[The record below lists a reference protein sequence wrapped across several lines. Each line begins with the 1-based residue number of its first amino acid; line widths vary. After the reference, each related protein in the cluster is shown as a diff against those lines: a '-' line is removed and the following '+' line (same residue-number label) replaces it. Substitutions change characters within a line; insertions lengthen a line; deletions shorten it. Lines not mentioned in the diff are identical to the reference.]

1 MSLDLKGNYD
11 HDQFGVLVPPPIL
24 SWCLCTVPAAS
35 FRRVVLGLVFTAR
48 CCRLCASGLCKESP
62 HVLA

>member
-35 FRRVVLGLVFTAR
+35 A
-48 CCRLCASGLCKESP
+48 ASS
-62 HVLA
+62 